1 MTAVDVAAVVGL
13 HKERQAKATIVLT
26 PVDNPSAYGLVET
39 DARRLGAPL
48 PREALPRRDH
58 LRHHQRRHLR
68 ARAATP
74 SIAFPRTRPYPS
86 SAATSRRWSSGS
98 ETFVAYV
105 ERGYWIDIGT
115 PEKYAACTATSSTAA
130 ARWGRPASPRGQPVV
145 AADARVEAGAVLEGP
160 CFVDAGA
167 VVKAGARMSA
177 YSVIGRNVMVEE
189 DARVTGAIVWPNT
202 RIGRD
207 AVVDGAIIGRSCHV
221 GRNARVGPR
230 AILGDK
236 TALTDFTHA
245 STPAVKPAAHDQPE
259 IFKAYDVRGLY
270 PAEVN
275 EDIFQLL
282 GRAFAAFLG
291 PGRVAVTRDM
301 RLSSPSLMAAFV
313 DGVTMQ
319 GIDVLDT
326 GLAATDM
333 MYYAVAS
340 AGLDGGAQITASH
353 NPKQYNGCKLV
364 RRDAFPLSGESGI
377 REMREMMMTGTLPP
391 PAAHARHRRA
401 AGRDGALRG
410 ARDGLHRPGVI
421 QPFRVVL
428 DAGSGMAGAVA
439 PHLFDRL
446 PCQTTKL
453 CFEVDG
459 TFPNHEANPLIDEN
473 RADIVAEVVRQSA
486 DIGIAWDGD
495 ADRCF
500 FIDGSGE
507 FIAGDFITALLA
519 EAFLMRQPGA
529 TIIYD
534 VRASYAVK
542 DTVARYNGRALMNRV
557 GHAFIKR
564 RMREED
570 AIFGGEVT
578 GHYYFKDNF
587 YADNGFIP
595 ALLIL
600 ELMSRKGRSL
610 RDLLAAFRERYFI
623 SGEINTKV
631 ASMDVVPEKLARLDR
646 EYRHGHVYR
655 LDGIS
660 VEFDDWHFNV
670 RASNTEPLLRL
681 NLEGI
686 TPELMERR
694 RDEVLDI
701 IRG

>member
-1 MTAVDVAAVVGL
+1 MTP
-13 HKERQAKATIVLT
+13 I
-26 PVDNPSAYGLVET
+26 
-39 DARRLGAPL
+39 
-48 PREALPRRDH
+48 
-58 LRHHQRRHLR
+58 
-68 ARAATP
+68 
-74 SIAFPRTRPYPS
+74 
-86 SAATSRRWSSGS
+86 
-98 ETFVAYV
+98 
-105 ERGYWIDIGT
+105 
-115 PEKYAACTATSSTAA
+115 
-130 ARWGRPASPRGQPVV
+130 
-145 AADARVEAGAVLEGP
+145 
-160 CFVDAGA
+160 
-167 VVKAGARMSA
+167 
-177 YSVIGRNVMVEE
+177 
-189 DARVTGAIVWPNT
+189 NT
-202 RIGRD
+202 
-207 AVVDGAIIGRSCHV
+207 
-221 GRNARVGPR
+221 
-230 AILGDK
+230 
-236 TALTDFTHA
+236 
-245 STPAVKPAAHDQPE
+245 E

-270 PAEVN
+270 PGEVN
-275 EDIFQLL
+275 EDTFHLL

-291 PGRVAVTRDM
+291 PGTVAVTRDM
-301 RLSSPSLMAAFV
+301 RVSSPTLTKAFI
-313 DGVTMQ
+313 DGVTLQ
-319 GIDVLDT
+319 GVDVHDG
-326 GLAATDM
+326 GLAGTDM

-340 AGLDGGAQITASH
+340 AGLMGGAQITASH
-353 NPKQYNGCKLV
+353 NPKQYNGCKMV
-364 RRDAFPLSGESGI
+364 KAEAFPLSGESGI
-377 REMREMMMTGTLPP
+377 REMKEMLLTQSLPAPSARRGTVTPLAIMAPYVDHVMGFIDP
-391 PAAHARHRRA
+391 T
-401 AGRDGALRG
+401 
-410 ARDGLHRPGVI
+410 VI
-421 QPFRVVL
+421 QSFNTVL
-428 DAGSGMAGAVA
+428 DAGSGIAGLVA

-446 PCQTTKL
+446 PCRTTKL

-459 TFPNHEANPLIDEN
+459 TFPNHEANPLLAEN
-473 RADIVAEVVRQSA
+473 REDITAEVIRQKA

-519 EAFLMRQPGA
+519 EAALMKQPGS

-570 AIFGGEVT
+570 GIFGGEVT

-600 ELMSRKGRSL
+600 ELMSRKGKSL
-610 RDLLAAFRERYFI
+610 RALLAPLRERYFI

-631 ASMDVVPEKLARLDR
+631 SSMAVVPEKIERLAK
-646 EYRHGHVYR
+646 EYGHGHVYR

-681 NLEGI
+681 NLEGT
-686 TPELMERR
+686 TPEIMEKR

>member
-1 MTAVDVAAVVGL
+1 M
-13 HKERQAKATIVLT
+13 I
-26 PVDNPSAYGLVET
+26 N
-39 DARRLGAPL
+39 
-48 PREALPRRDH
+48 
-58 LRHHQRRHLR
+58 
-68 ARAATP
+68 
-74 SIAFPRTRPYPS
+74 
-86 SAATSRRWSSGS
+86 
-98 ETFVAYV
+98 
-105 ERGYWIDIGT
+105 
-115 PEKYAACTATSSTAA
+115 
-130 ARWGRPASPRGQPVV
+130 
-145 AADARVEAGAVLEGP
+145 
-160 CFVDAGA
+160 
-167 VVKAGARMSA
+167 
-177 YSVIGRNVMVEE
+177 
-189 DARVTGAIVWPNT
+189 
-202 RIGRD
+202 
-207 AVVDGAIIGRSCHV
+207 
-221 GRNARVGPR
+221 
-230 AILGDK
+230 
-236 TALTDFTHA
+236 
-245 STPAVKPAAHDQPE
+245 PE

-270 PAEVN
+270 PEELS
-275 EDIFQLL
+275 EDVFLQL
-282 GRAFAAFLG
+282 GRAFGAFLG

-301 RLSSPSLMAAFV
+301 RLSSPSLTAAFI
-313 DGVTMQ
+313 DGATTQGLHVT
-319 GIDVLDT
+319 DY
-326 GLAATDM
+326 GLAGTDM

-364 RRDAFPLSGESGI
+364 RREAFPLSGESGI
-377 REMREMMMTGTLPP
+377 REMKEMMLGGALPA
-391 PAAHARHRRA
+391 PAAAR
-401 AGRDGALRG
+401 GTVT
-410 ARDGLHRPGVI
+410 PGDITAPYVEHVMGFIDPAVI
-421 QPFRVVL
+421 QPFRAVL
-428 DAGSGMAGAVA
+428 DAGSGIAGAIA

-446 PCQTTKL
+446 PCRTTKL

-459 TFPNHEANPLIDEN
+459 TFPNHEANPLIEEN
-473 RADIVAEVVRQSA
+473 RRDIVAEVRRQAA

-542 DTVARYNGRALMNRV
+542 DVVARYGGTALMNRV

-600 ELMSRKGRSL
+600 ELMSRKGQSL
-610 RDLLAAFRERYFI
+610 RDLLAPLRERYFI

-631 ASMDVVPEKLARLDR
+631 ASMAAVPEKLDRLAT
-646 EYRHGHVYR
+646 EYAGGNVYR

-681 NLEGI
+681 NLEGT
-686 TPELMERR
+686 TPEIMERR
-694 RDEVLDI
+694 RDEVLGI